1 MNKTKLIKMYGQKCK
16 EKLQKNQGF
25 FWCKFS
31 KYILDKLQRMHDILL
46 LINENV
52 ITILYNTFE
61 CNENEW
67 EHTNY

>member
-1 MNKTKLIKMYGQKCK
+1 MNKTKLIKMCGQKCK
-16 EKLQKNQGF
+16 EKLRIF
-25 FWCKFS
+25 LCAKFS